1 MDMKEQ
7 LRACILKGIEGCF
20 ADGTLTSGV
29 VPAINIEKPAHQ
41 EHGDFASNVAMQ
53 MAKAERKAPRAIA
66 EIIVN
71 KLAGSS
77 DLIKSLEV
85 AGPGFINFFVKD
97 DAWRMILQ
105 DIDQAGEQYGKS
117 KVGAGRKVQ
126 VEFVSANPT
135 GPLHIGHG
143 RGAATGDAV
152 ASLLLAAGFDVQ
164 KEYYINDAG
173 NQMNT
178 LGLSGLLRYKE
189 LLGEKIEFPENC
201 YQGGYMKDIAREVIT
216 KHGDRFLN
224 VSQEEGVA
232 FFAKFGGDVIL
243 KGIDEDLQDFGVR
256 FDNWFSEQSLFDQGK
271 VDSAVKEMQE
281 KGLIYEQDGALWFK
295 TTDYGDDKDRVVV
308 RSNGVTTYFASDIAY
323 HRDKFARG
331 FDWVIDVWGAD
342 HHGYVP
348 RLKGVVQGL
357 GRKADDLGIIL
368 VQLVALLRD
377 GVPVAMST
385 RSGEFVTLKEVVD
398 EVGRDAARFFFL
410 MRRSD
415 SQLDFDLE
423 LAKRQ
428 SADNPVYYVQY
439 AHARIKSI
447 FETARE
453 RGVAPDFSGGVNL
466 QLLES
471 ADDLAL
477 VKKLSL
483 FPETLESAA
492 VNFEPHRITYFLQDL
507 AGEFHS
513 FYNKSR
519 VIIPEEPELT
529 RARLFLLHCAAITL
543 KNALTVLGIS
553 APERM

>member
-1 MDMKEQ
+1 MKEQ

-20 ADGTLTSGV
+20 ADGTLTSGA
-29 VPAINIEKPAHQ
+29 VPAINVEKPAHA
-41 EHGDFASNVAMQ
+41 EHGDFATNVAMQ
-53 MAKAERKAPRAIA
+53 MAKAERKSPKAIA
-66 EIIVN
+66 DIIVN

-77 DLIKSLEV
+77 DLIESLEI

-97 DAWRMILQ
+97 SAWRSVLTT
-105 DIDQAGEQYGKS
+105 IDTAGDEYGKRT
-117 KVGAGRKVQ
+117 VGAGKKVQ

-152 ASLLLAAGFDVQ
+152 ASLLTAAGFQVQ
-164 KEYYINDAG
+164 REYYINDAG

-189 LLGEKIEFPENC
+189 LLGEKVDFPENC
-201 YQGGYMKDIAREVIT
+201 YQGDYIKDIARDAIA
-216 KHGDRFLN
+216 KHGDRFLHAP
-224 VSQEEGVA
+224 QEEGVA
-232 FFAKFGGDVIL
+232 FFAKMGGDLIL
-243 KGIDEDLQDFGVR
+243 KGIDDDLKDFGIR
-256 FDNWFSEQSLFDQGK
+256 FDNWFSEQSLFDDGK
-271 VDSAVKEMQE
+271 VPSAIKEMQE
-281 KGLIYEQDGALWFK
+281 KGHIYEEEGALWFR
-295 TTDYGDDKDRVVV
+295 TTAFGDDKDRVVV

-323 HRDKFARG
+323 HRDKYARG

-348 RLKGVVQGL
+348 RLKSVVQGL

-377 GVPVAMST
+377 GAPVAMST

-428 SADNPVYYVQY
+428 STDNPVYYVQY
-439 AHARIKSI
+439 AHARIRSI
-447 FETARE
+447 FDTARE
-453 RGVAPDFSGGVNL
+453 RGVQPDFEKVNL
-466 QLLES
+466 ELLES

-477 VKKLSL
+477 IKKLSL
-483 FPETLESAA
+483 YPETLEGAA
-492 VNFEPHRITYFLQDL
+492 LNFEPHRITYFLQDL

-519 VIIPEEPELT
+519 VITEEPALT
-529 RARLFLLHCAAITL
+529 NARLFLLHCTAVVL

>member
-1 MDMKEQ
+1 MKEQ

-20 ADGTLTSGV
+20 ADGTLTSGE
-29 VPAINIEKPAHQ
+29 VPAINVEKPAHA
-41 EHGDFASNVAMQ
+41 EHGDFATNVAMQ
-53 MAKAERKAPRAIA
+53 MAKQQKKAPRAVA
-66 EIIVN
+66 EILVA
-71 KLAGSS
+71 KLAGAS
-77 DLIKSLEV
+77 DLIESLEI
-85 AGPGFINFFVKD
+85 AGPGFINFFIKESAWRRTLTEID
-97 DAWRMILQ
+97 RAGDAW
-105 DIDQAGEQYGKS
+105 GKS
-117 KVGAGRKVQ
+117 GIGRGKKVQ

-152 ASLLLAAGFDVQ
+152 ASLLSAAGFDVQ
-164 KEYYINDAG
+164 REYYINDAG

-189 LLGEKIEFPENC
+189 LLGEKVDFPETC
-201 YQGGYMKDIAREVIT
+201 YQGDYMKDIARDAVT
-216 KHGDRFLN
+216 KYGDRFLK
-224 VSQEEGVA
+224 VPQEEGVA
-232 FFAKFGGDVIL
+232 FFSKMGGDLIL
-243 KGIDEDLQDFGVR
+243 AGIDQDLQDFGIR
-256 FDNWFSEQSLFDQGK
+256 FDNWFSEQSLFDEGK
-271 VDSAVKEMQE
+271 VKSAIEEMQT
-281 KGLIYEQDGALWFK
+281 KGHIYEQDGALWFN
-295 TTDYGDDKDRVVV
+295 TTAFGDDKDRVVV

-348 RLKGVVQGL
+348 RLKSVVQGL
-357 GRKADDLGIIL
+357 GRDAADLGIIL
-368 VQLVALLRD
+368 VQLVSLLRD

-428 SADNPVYYVQY
+428 SNDNPVYYVQY

-447 FETARE
+447 FDTARE
-453 RGVAPDFSGGVNL
+453 RGVAPKFDGVKLELL
-466 QLLES
+466 QTSE
-471 ADDLAL
+471 DLSL
-477 VKKLSL
+477 IKKLSVY
-483 FPETLESAA
+483 PEILEGAA
-492 VNFEPHRITYFLQDL
+492 VNFEPHRITYYLQEL

-519 VIIPEEPELT
+519 VITPEEPELT
-529 RARLFLLHCAAITL
+529 QARLFLLHCVAITL

>member
-1 MDMKEQ
+1 MKEQ

-20 ADGTLTSGV
+20 ADGTLTSGA
-29 VPAINIEKPAHQ
+29 VPAINVEKPAHA
-41 EHGDFASNVAMQ
+41 EHGDFATNVAMQ
-53 MAKAERKAPRAIA
+53 MAKAERKAPKAIA

-77 DLIKSLEV
+77 DLIESLEI

-97 DAWRMILQ
+97 SAWRKVLTS
-105 DIDQAGEQYGKS
+105 IDTAGDEFGKS
-117 KVGAGRKVQ
+117 TVGAGKKVQ

-152 ASLLLAAGFDVQ
+152 ASLLTAAGFQVQ
-164 KEYYINDAG
+164 REYYINDAG

-189 LLGEKIEFPENC
+189 LLGEKVDFPENC
-201 YQGGYMKDIAREVIT
+201 YQGDYIKDIARDAIA
-216 KHGDRFLN
+216 KHGDRFLHAP
-224 VSQEEGVA
+224 QEEGVA
-232 FFAKFGGDVIL
+232 FFAKMGGDLIL
-243 KGIDEDLQDFGVR
+243 KGIDDDLKDFGIR
-256 FDNWFSEQSLFDQGK
+256 FDNWFSEQSLFDDGK
-271 VDSAVKEMQE
+271 VPSAIKEMQE
-281 KGLIYEQDGALWFK
+281 KGHIYEEEGALWFR
-295 TTDYGDDKDRVVV
+295 TTAFGDDKDRVVV

-348 RLKGVVQGL
+348 RLKSVVQGL
-357 GRKADDLGIIL
+357 GRKAEDLGIIL

-377 GVPVAMST
+377 GAPVAMST

-447 FETARE
+447 FDTARE
-453 RGVAPDFSGGVNL
+453 RGVQPDFEKVNL
-466 QLLES
+466 DLLES

-477 VKKLSL
+477 IKKLSL
-483 FPETLESAA
+483 YPETLESAA
-492 VNFEPHRITYFLQDL
+492 LNFEPHRITYFLQDL

-519 VIIPEEPELT
+519 VITEEPALT
-529 RARLFLLHCAAITL
+529 NARLFLLHCTAVVL

>member
-20 ADGTLTSGV
+20 ADGTLSSGV
-29 VPAINIEKPAHQ
+29 APAINVEKPAHP
-41 EHGDFASNVAMQ
+41 EHGDFATNVAMQ
-53 MAKAERKAPRAIA
+53 MAKQERKSPRAVA

-77 DLIKSLEV
+77 ELIESLEI
-85 AGPGFINFFVKD
+85 AGPGFINFFIKD
-97 DAWRMILQ
+97 SAWRNVLQ
-105 DIDQAGEQYGKS
+105 EIERSGAEYGKS
-117 KVGAGRKVQ
+117 TIGAGKKVQ

-152 ASLLLAAGFDVQ
+152 ASLLKAAGFDVQ

-178 LGLSGLLRYKE
+178 LGLSGLLRYRE

-201 YQGGYMKDIAREVIT
+201 YQGDYVRDIARDAIA
-216 KHGDRFLN
+216 KHGDRFLKAP
-224 VSQEEGVA
+224 QEEGVA
-232 FFAKFGGDVIL
+232 FFAKLGGDQIL
-243 KGIDEDLQDFGVR
+243 KGIDQDLQDFGVR
-256 FDNWFSEQSLFDQGK
+256 LDNWFSEQTLFDDGK
-271 VDSAVKEMQE
+271 VASAIEEMKE
-281 KGLIYEQDGALWFK
+281 KGHIYEQDGALWFR
-295 TTDYGDDKDRVVV
+295 TTDFGDDKDRVVM
-308 RSNGVTTYFASDIAY
+308 RSNGITTYFASDIAY
-323 HRDKFARG
+323 HRDKFSRG

-348 RLKGVVQGL
+348 RLKAIVQGL

-368 VQLVALLRD
+368 VQLVSLLRD
-377 GVPVAMST
+377 GVPVSMST

-428 SADNPVYYVQY
+428 STDNPVYYVQY
-439 AHARIKSI
+439 AHARIRSI

-453 RGVAPDFSGGVNL
+453 RGVPPDFKEL
-466 QLLES
+466 QLDLLES
-471 ADDLAL
+471 ADDMAL
-477 VKKLSL
+477 VKKLAVY
-483 FPETLESAA
+483 PEILEGAA
-492 VNFEPHRITYFLQDL
+492 LNFEPHRITYYLQEL
-507 AGEFHS
+507 AAEFHS

-519 VIIPEEPELT
+519 VIIPEEPALT
-529 RARLFLLHCAAITL
+529 QARLFLLDCVAVTL

>member
-1 MDMKEQ
+1 MKEQ

-29 VPAINIEKPAHQ
+29 VPAISVEKPAHA
-41 EHGDFASNVAMQ
+41 EHGDFATNVAMQ
-53 MAKAERKAPRAIA
+53 MAKQERKAPRAVA
-66 EIIVN
+66 DVLVK
-71 KLAGSS
+71 KLAEAS
-77 DLIKSLEV
+77 DLIESVEI
-85 AGPGFINFFVKD
+85 AGPGFINFFIKD
-97 DAWRMILQ
+97 SAWRKVLS
-105 DIDQAGEQYGKS
+105 DIDRAGDQYGKS
-117 KVGAGRKVQ
+117 LVGAGKKVQ

-152 ASLLLAAGFDVQ
+152 ASLLCAAGFNVQ
-164 KEYYINDAG
+164 REYYINDAG

-189 LLGEKIEFPENC
+189 LLGEKIDFPENC
-201 YQGGYMKDIAREVIT
+201 YQGDYIKDIARDAIA

-224 VSQEEGVA
+224 APQEEGVA
-232 FFAKFGGDVIL
+232 FFAKMGGDLIL
-243 KGIDEDLQDFGVR
+243 KGIDQDLQDFGIR
-256 FDNWFSEQSLFDQGK
+256 FDNWFSEQSLFDEGK
-271 VDSAVKEMQE
+271 VPTAIAEMQE
-281 KGLIYEQDGALWFK
+281 KGHIYEQDGALWFK
-295 TTDYGDDKDRVVV
+295 TTEFGDDKDRVVV

-348 RLKGVVQGL
+348 RLKSVVQGL
-357 GRKADDLGIIL
+357 GRKAEDLGIIL
-368 VQLVALLRD
+368 VQLVSLLRD
-377 GVPVAMST
+377 GQPVAMST

-398 EVGRDAARFFFL
+398 EVGCDAARFFFL

-428 SADNPVYYVQY
+428 SNDNPVYYVQY
-439 AHARIKSI
+439 AHARIRSI
-447 FETARE
+447 FETAKE
-453 RGVAPDFSGGVNL
+453 RGVVPCFDNVRLELL
-466 QLLES
+466 QT
-471 ADDLAL
+471 ADDMSLI
-477 VKKLSL
+477 KKLSL
-483 FPETLESAA
+483 YPEILEGAA
-492 VNFEPHRITYFLQDL
+492 VNFEPHRITYYLQDL

-519 VIIPEEPELT
+519 VITPEEPELT
-529 RARLFLLHCAAITL
+529 QARLFLLHCVAITL

>member
-1 MDMKEQ
+1 MKEQ

-29 VPAINIEKPAHQ
+29 VPAIGVEKPAHP

-53 MAKAERKAPRAIA
+53 MAKPERKSPRAIA

-77 DLIKSLEV
+77 DLIESLEI
-85 AGPGFINFFVKD
+85 AGPGFINFFIKD
-97 DAWRMILQ
+97 AAWRKTLVE
-105 DIDQAGEQYGKS
+105 IDAKGSTFGRS
-117 KVGAGRKVQ
+117 TVGAGKKVQ

-152 ASLLLAAGFDVQ
+152 ASLLCAAGFDVQ
-164 KEYYINDAG
+164 REYYINDAG

-178 LGLSGLLRYKE
+178 LGLSGLLRYRE
-189 LLGEKIEFPENC
+189 LLGEKAEFPENC
-201 YQGGYMKDIAREVIT
+201 YQGAYIKDIARDAVA
-216 KHGDRFLN
+216 KVGDRYLKAP
-224 VSQEEGVA
+224 QEEGVA
-232 FFAKFGGDVIL
+232 YFAKMGGDLIL
-243 KGIDEDLQDFGVR
+243 KGIDEDLKSFGVHL
-256 FDNWFSEQSLFDQGK
+256 DHWFSEQSLFDEGK
-271 VDSAVKEMQE
+271 VASAIAEMQE
-281 KGLIYEQDGALWFK
+281 KGLIYEQEGALWFR
-295 TTDYGDDKDRVVV
+295 TTDFGDDKDRVVV
-308 RSNGVTTYFASDIAY
+308 RSNGITTYFASDIAY

-348 RLKGVVQGL
+348 RLKGIVQGL
-357 GRKADDLGIIL
+357 GRNPDDLGIIL
-368 VQLVALLRD
+368 VQLVSLLRD

-398 EVGRDAARFFFL
+398 EVGPDAARFFFL

-428 SADNPVYYVQY
+428 NTDNPVYYVQY
-439 AHARIKSI
+439 AHARIKRI
-447 FETARE
+447 FETVRE
-453 RGVAPDFSGGVNL
+453 RGFEPQFENVQL
-466 QLLES
+466 ELLES
-471 ADDLAL
+471 ADDMAL
-477 VKKLSL
+477 IKKLSVY
-483 FPETLESAA
+483 PEILEAA
-492 VNFEPHRITYFLQDL
+492 ALNFEPHRITYYLQEL
-507 AGEFHS
+507 AGDFHS

-519 VIIPEEPELT
+519 VITEEPALT
-529 RARLFLLHCAAITL
+529 QARLFLLHCVAITI

>member
-1 MDMKEQ
+1 MKEQ

-29 VPAINIEKPAHQ
+29 VPAINVEKPAHS
-41 EHGDFASNVAMQ
+41 EHGDFATNVAMQ
-53 MAKAERKAPRAIA
+53 MAKPERKSPRAIA
-66 EIIVN
+66 DILVQ
-71 KLAGSS
+71 KLAGCS
-77 DLIKSLEV
+77 DLIESLEV
-85 AGPGFINFFVKD
+85 AGPGFINFFIKD
-97 DAWRMILQ
+97 SAWRKTLTE
-105 DIDQAGEQYGKS
+105 IDRAGSEYGRS
-117 KVGAGRKVQ
+117 QVGAGKKVQ

-152 ASLLLAAGFDVQ
+152 ASLLKAAGFDVQ
-164 KEYYINDAG
+164 REYYINDAG

-178 LGLSGLLRYKE
+178 LGLSGLLRYRQ
-189 LLGEKIEFPENC
+189 LLGEAVDFPDNC
-201 YQGGYMKDIAREVIT
+201 YQGDYIKDIARDAIT
-216 KHGDRFLN
+216 KHADRFTK
-224 VSQEEGVA
+224 VPQEEGVA
-232 FFAKFGGDVIL
+232 FFAKMGGDLIL
-243 KGIDEDLQDFGVR
+243 KGIDEDLQSFGVHL
-256 FDNWFSEQSLFDQGK
+256 DHWFSEQSLFDDGK
-271 VDSAVKEMQE
+271 VESAIKEMQE
-281 KGLIYEQDGALWFK
+281 KGLIYEQEGALWFR
-295 TTDYGDDKDRVVV
+295 TTDFGDDKDRVVV
-308 RSNGVTTYFASDIAY
+308 RSNGITTYFASDIAY
-323 HRDKFARG
+323 HRDKFSRG

-348 RLKGVVQGL
+348 RLKGIVQGL
-357 GRKADDLGIIL
+357 GRDPEDLGIIL
-368 VQLVALLRD
+368 VQLVSLLRD

-428 SADNPVYYVQY
+428 STDNPVYYVQY

-453 RGVAPDFSGGVNL
+453 RGFEPDFSDIRL
-466 QLLES
+466 ELLES
-471 ADDLAL
+471 ADDMSLI
-477 VKKLSL
+477 KKLSAY
-483 FPETLESAA
+483 PEILEAA
-492 VNFEPHRITYFLQDL
+492 ALNFEPHRITYYLQEL

-519 VIIPEEPELT
+519 VITEEPQLT
-529 RARLFLLHCAAITL
+529 QARLFLLHCVAITL
-543 KNALTVLGIS
+543 KNALTLLGIS

>member
-1 MDMKEQ
+1 MKEQ
-7 LRACILKGIEGCF
+7 LRACIQKGIEGCF
-20 ADGTLTSGV
+20 ADGTLTSGTL
-29 VPAINIEKPAHQ
+29 PAINVEKPAHP
-41 EHGDFASNVAMQ
+41 EHGDFATNVAMQ
-53 MAKAERKAPRAIA
+53 MAKQERKAPRAVA

-77 DLIKSLEV
+77 ELIESLEI
-85 AGPGFINFFVKD
+85 AGPGFINFRIKD
-97 DAWRMILQ
+97 SAWRNLLTE
-105 DIDQAGEQYGKS
+105 IDKAGAEFGKS
-117 KVGAGRKVQ
+117 RVGAGKKVQ

-164 KEYYINDAG
+164 REYYINDAG

-178 LGLSGLLRYKE
+178 LGLSTLLRYKE
-189 LLGEKIEFPENC
+189 LLGQKIEFPENC
-201 YQGGYMKDIAREVIT
+201 YQGDYIKDIARDAIA

-224 VSQEEGVA
+224 APEGEGMA
-232 FFAKFGGDVIL
+232 FFSKMAGDLIL
-243 KGIDEDLQDFGVR
+243 KGIDDDLKDFGVR
-256 FDNWFSEQSLFDQGK
+256 FDNWFSEQSLFDAGK
-271 VDSAVKEMQE
+271 VESAIKEMQE
-281 KGLIYEQDGALWFK
+281 KGHVYEQEGALWFR
-295 TTDYGDDKDRVVV
+295 TTEFGDDKDRVVV

-323 HRDKFARG
+323 HRDKYARG

-348 RLKGVVQGL
+348 RLKAVVQGL
-357 GRKADDLGIIL
+357 GRQADDLGIIL

-428 SADNPVYYVQY
+428 STDNPVYYVQY

-447 FETARE
+447 FETAKE
-453 RGVAPDFSGGVNL
+453 RGVEPCFDNLRLDLLTTPD
-466 QLLES
+466 EM
-471 ADDLAL
+471 AMI
-477 VKKLSL
+477 KKLSVY
-483 FPETLESAA
+483 PETLEGAA
-492 VNFEPHRITYFLQDL
+492 VNFEPHRITYFLQDV

-513 FYNKSR
+513 FYNKTR
-519 VIIPEEPELT
+519 VITPEEPELT
-529 RARLFLLHCAAITL
+529 QARLFLLHCVATTIR
-543 KNALTVLGIS
+543 NALTVLGIS

>member
-1 MDMKEQ
+1 MKEQ

-29 VPAINIEKPAHQ
+29 VPAINVEKPAHA
-41 EHGDFASNVAMQ
+41 EHGDFATNVAMQ
-53 MAKAERKAPRAIA
+53 MAKTERKAPRAVA

-77 DLIKSLEV
+77 ELIGSLEI
-85 AGPGFINFFVKD
+85 AGPGFINFFIKD
-97 DAWRMILQ
+97 DAWRKTLVV
-105 DIDQAGEQYGKS
+105 IDTAGADYGRS
-117 KVGAGRKVQ
+117 SVGAGKKVQ

-152 ASLLLAAGFDVQ
+152 ASLLSAAGFDVQ
-164 KEYYINDAG
+164 REYYINDAG

-178 LGLSGLLRYKE
+178 LGLSGLLRYRQ
-189 LLGEKIEFPENC
+189 LLGEQVDFPENC
-201 YQGGYMKDIAREVIT
+201 YQGDYIKEIARDAII
-216 KHGDRFLN
+216 KHGEHYLKAP
-224 VSQEEGVA
+224 QEEGVA
-232 FFAKFGGDVIL
+232 FFAKMGGDLIL
-243 KGIDEDLQDFGVR
+243 KGIDQDLQDFGVR
-256 FDNWFSEQSLFDQGK
+256 LDNWFSEQSLFDDGK
-271 VDSAVKEMQE
+271 VAEAIAEMQE
-281 KGLIYEQDGALWFK
+281 KGLIYEQEGALWFR

-308 RSNGVTTYFASDIAY
+308 RSNGITTYFASDIAY
-323 HRDKFARG
+323 HREKFSRG

-342 HHGYVP
+342 HHGYIP
-348 RLKGVVQGL
+348 RLKGIVQGL
-357 GRKADDLGIIL
+357 GRSADDLGIIL
-368 VQLVALLRD
+368 VQLVSLLRD

-428 SADNPVYYVQY
+428 STDNPVYYVQY

-447 FETARE
+447 FDTARE
-453 RGVAPDFSGGVNL
+453 RGFAPDFTDL
-466 QLLES
+466 RLELLDS
-471 ADDLAL
+471 ADDMSL
-477 VKKLSL
+477 VKKLSVY
-483 FPETLESAA
+483 PEILEGAA
-492 VNFEPHRITYFLQDL
+492 LNFEPHRITYYLQEL

-519 VIIPEEPELT
+519 VITEEPALT
-529 RARLFLLHCAAITL
+529 RARLFLLHCVAITL

>member
-1 MDMKEQ
+1 MKEQ
-7 LRACILKGIEGCF
+7 LRACILQGIEGCF

-29 VPAINIEKPAHQ
+29 VPAVAVEKPAHP
-41 EHGDFASNVAMQ
+41 EHGDFATNVAMQ

-66 EIIVN
+66 EILVH

-77 DLIKSLEV
+77 ELIGQLEI
-85 AGPGFINFFVKD
+85 AGPGFINFFIKD
-97 DAWRMILQ
+97 SAWRSTLSV
-105 DIDQAGEQYGKS
+105 IDRAGEEYGKS
-117 KVGAGRKVQ
+117 TVGAGKKVM

-152 ASLLLAAGFDVQ
+152 ASLLGAAGFEVTR
-164 KEYYINDAG
+164 EYYINDAG

-178 LGLSGLLRYKE
+178 LGLSGLLRYRE
-189 LLGEKIEFPENC
+189 LLGETIDFPATC
-201 YQGGYMKDIAREVIT
+201 YQGDYMKDIARDAIA
-216 KHGDRFLN
+216 KHGDHFLK
-224 VSQEEGVA
+224 VPEEEGVA
-232 FFAKFGGDVIL
+232 FFSKFGGDEIL
-243 KGIDEDLQDFGVR
+243 SGIDQDLKDFGIR
-256 FDNWFSEQSLFDQGK
+256 FDNWFSEQSLFDDGK
-271 VDSAVKEMQE
+271 VVTAIDEMKT
-281 KGLIYEQDGALWFK
+281 KGLVYEKDGALWFR

-308 RSNGVTTYFASDIAY
+308 RGNGVTTYFASDIAY

-348 RLKGVVQGL
+348 RLKAIVQGL
-357 GRKADDLGIIL
+357 GRPADDLGIIL

-428 SADNPVYYVQY
+428 STDNPVYYVQY
-439 AHARIKSI
+439 AHARVRSI

-453 RGVAPDFSGGVNL
+453 RGVEPCFDDL
-466 QLLES
+466 KLELLDS

-483 FPETLESAA
+483 YPETLESAA
-492 VNFEPHRITYFLQDL
+492 LNFEPHRITYYLQDL
-507 AGEFHS
+507 AGQFHS

-519 VIIPEEPELT
+519 VITEVPELT
-529 RARLFLLHCAAITL
+529 RARLFLLHCVAIVL
-543 KNALTVLGIS
+543 KNGLHLLEIS

>member
-1 MDMKEQ
+1 MKEQ

-29 VPAINIEKPAHQ
+29 VPAINVEKPAHA
-41 EHGDFASNVAMQ
+41 EHGDFATNVAMQ

-66 EIIVN
+66 EILVQ
-71 KLAGSS
+71 KLSGASE
-77 DLIKSLEV
+77 LIESLEI
-85 AGPGFINFFVKD
+85 AGPGFVNFFIKD
-97 DAWRMILQ
+97 SAWRQVLSV
-105 DIDQAGEQYGKS
+105 IDQAGHEYGKS
-117 KVGAGRKVQ
+117 QVGAGKKVQ

-152 ASLLLAAGFDVQ
+152 ASLLREAGFDVQ
-164 KEYYINDAG
+164 REYYINDAG

-178 LGLSGLLRYKE
+178 LGLSGLLRYRE
-189 LLGEKIEFPENC
+189 LLGESVDFPENC
-201 YQGGYMKDIAREVIT
+201 YQGDYIKDIARDAIT
-216 KHGDRFLN
+216 KHGDRFLK
-224 VSQEEGVA
+224 VPQEEGVA
-232 FFAKFGGDVIL
+232 FFAKMGGDLIL
-243 KGIDEDLQDFGVR
+243 KGIDDDLQDFGVR

-271 VDSAVKEMQE
+271 VESAVKEMQE
-281 KGLIYEQDGALWFK
+281 KGHIYEQEGALWFR
-295 TTDYGDDKDRVVV
+295 TTEFGDDKDRVVV

-323 HRDKFARG
+323 HRDKYNRG
-331 FDWVIDVWGAD
+331 FEWVIDVWGAD

-348 RLKGVVQGL
+348 RLKSVVQGL

-368 VQLVALLRD
+368 VQLVSLLRD
-377 GVPVAMST
+377 GVPVAMSN

-428 SADNPVYYVQY
+428 SNDNPVYYVQY
-439 AHARIKSI
+439 AHARIRSI
-447 FETARE
+447 FDTARE
-453 RGVAPDFSGGVNL
+453 RGVEPDFSGVKLELL
-466 QLLES
+466 QS
-471 ADDLAL
+471 ADDMAL
-477 VKKLSL
+477 IKKLSL
-483 FPETLESAA
+483 YPEALEAA
-492 VNFEPHRITYFLQDL
+492 ALNFEPHRITYFLQDL

-519 VIIPEEPELT
+519 VITPEEPELT
-529 RARLFLLHCAAITL
+529 QARLFLLHCVAITL

>member
-1 MDMKEQ
+1 MKEQ

-20 ADGTLTSGV
+20 ADGTLASGT
-29 VPAINIEKPAHQ
+29 VPAIGVEKPAHP
-41 EHGDFASNVAMQ
+41 EHGDFSTNVAMQ
-53 MAKAERKAPRAIA
+53 MAKAERKAPRAVA

-77 DLIKSLEV
+77 DLIGSLEI
-85 AGPGFINFFVKD
+85 AGPGFINFFIKD
-97 DAWRMILQ
+97 DAWRKTLAA
-105 DIDQAGEQYGKS
+105 IDQAGDAWGKS
-117 KVGAGRKVQ
+117 SIGAGKKVQ

-152 ASLLLAAGFDVQ
+152 ASLLFAAGFDVQ
-164 KEYYINDAG
+164 REYYINDAG

-178 LGLSGLLRYKE
+178 LGLSGLLRYRQ
-189 LLGEKIEFPENC
+189 LLGEQIEFPENC
-201 YQGGYMKDIAREVIT
+201 YQGDYMKDIARDAVT
-216 KHGDRFLN
+216 KYGDRFMK
-224 VSQEEGVA
+224 VPQEEGVA
-232 FFAKFGGDVIL
+232 FFAKMGGDLIL
-243 KGIDEDLQDFGVR
+243 RGIDEDLQDFGVR
-256 FDNWFSEQSLFDQGK
+256 FDNWFSEQSLFDDGK
-271 VDSAVKEMQE
+271 VKSAIEEMQG
-281 KGLIYEQDGALWFK
+281 KGLIYEQEGALWFR

-323 HRDKFARG
+323 HRDKFLRG

-348 RLKGVVQGL
+348 RLKGIVQGL
-357 GRKADDLGIIL
+357 GHDADDLGIIL
-368 VQLVALLRD
+368 VQLVSLLRD

-428 SADNPVYYVQY
+428 SNDNPVYYVQY
-439 AHARIKSI
+439 AHARIRSI
-447 FETARE
+447 FDTARE
-453 RGVAPDFSGGVNL
+453 RGVVPCFDDVRLELL
-466 QLLES
+466 QS
-471 ADDLAL
+471 ADDMSLI
-477 VKKLSL
+477 KKLSVY
-483 FPETLESAA
+483 PEILEGAA
-492 VNFEPHRITYFLQDL
+492 VNFEPHRITYYLQEL

-519 VIIPEEPELT
+519 VITEEPALT
-529 RARLFLLHCAAITL
+529 QARLFLLHCVAVTL

>member
-1 MDMKEQ
+1 MKEQ

-20 ADGTLTSGV
+20 ADGTLTSGAL
-29 VPAINIEKPAHQ
+29 PAINVEKPAHS
-41 EHGDFASNVAMQ
+41 EHGDFATNVAMQ
-53 MAKAERKAPRAIA
+53 MAKPERKSPRAIA
-66 EIIVN
+66 EIIVA

-77 DLIKSLEV
+77 ELIESLEI
-85 AGPGFINFFVKD
+85 AGPGFINFFIKE
-97 DAWRMILQ
+97 DAWRKTLLE
-105 DIDQAGEQYGKS
+105 IDQAGAEYGRS
-117 KVGAGRKVQ
+117 TVGAGKKVQ

-152 ASLLLAAGFDVQ
+152 ASLLSAAGFDVQ
-164 KEYYINDAG
+164 REYYINDAG

-178 LGLSGLLRYKE
+178 LGLSGLLRYRQ
-189 LLGEKIEFPENC
+189 LLGEQVDFPDNC
-201 YQGGYMKDIAREVIT
+201 YQGDYIKDIARDAIA
-216 KHGDRFLN
+216 KHGDRFLK
-224 VSQEEGVA
+224 VPQEEGVA
-232 FFAKFGGDVIL
+232 FFAKMGGDQIL
-243 KGIDEDLQDFGVR
+243 KGIDEDLQSFGVR
-256 FDNWFSEQSLFDQGK
+256 LDNWFSEQSLFDDGK
-271 VDSAVKEMQE
+271 VASAIAEMQE
-281 KGLIYEQDGALWFK
+281 KGLIYEQEGALWFR

-308 RSNGVTTYFASDIAY
+308 RSNGITTYFASDIAY
-323 HRDKFARG
+323 HREKFSRG

-342 HHGYVP
+342 HHGYIP
-348 RLKGVVQGL
+348 RLKGIVQGL
-357 GRKADDLGIIL
+357 GRDPEDLGIIL
-368 VQLVALLRD
+368 VQLVSLLRD

-428 SADNPVYYVQY
+428 STDNPVYYVQY

-453 RGVAPDFSGGVNL
+453 RGFAPDFANVQL
-466 QLLES
+466 QLLDS
-471 ADDLAL
+471 ADDMSL
-477 VKKLSL
+477 VKKLCVY
-483 FPETLESAA
+483 PEILEGAA
-492 VNFEPHRITYFLQDL
+492 LNFEPHRITYYLQEL

-519 VIIPEEPELT
+519 VITEEPALT
-529 RARLFLLHCAAITL
+529 QARLFLLHCVAVTL

>member
-1 MDMKEQ
+1 MKEQ

-20 ADGTLTSGV
+20 ADGTLASGT
-29 VPAINIEKPAHQ
+29 VPAIGVEKPAHP
-41 EHGDFASNVAMQ
+41 EHGDFSTNVAMQ
-53 MAKAERKAPRAIA
+53 MAKAERKAPRAVA

-77 DLIKSLEV
+77 DLIGSLEI
-85 AGPGFINFFVKD
+85 AGPGFINFFIKD
-97 DAWRMILQ
+97 DAWRKTLAA
-105 DIDQAGEQYGKS
+105 IDQAGDAWGKS
-117 KVGAGRKVQ
+117 SIGAGKKVQ

-152 ASLLLAAGFDVQ
+152 ASLLFAAGFDVQ
-164 KEYYINDAG
+164 REYYINDAG

-178 LGLSGLLRYKE
+178 LGLSGLLRYRQ
-189 LLGEKIEFPENC
+189 LLGEQIEFPENC
-201 YQGGYMKDIAREVIT
+201 YQGDYMKDIARDAVT
-216 KHGDRFLN
+216 KYGDRFMK
-224 VSQEEGVA
+224 VPQEEGVA
-232 FFAKFGGDVIL
+232 FFAKMGGDLIL
-243 KGIDEDLQDFGVR
+243 RGIDEDLQDFGVR
-256 FDNWFSEQSLFDQGK
+256 FDNWFSEQSLFDDGK
-271 VDSAVKEMQE
+271 VKSAIEEMQG
-281 KGLIYEQDGALWFK
+281 KGLIYEQEGALWFR

-348 RLKGVVQGL
+348 RLKGIVQGL
-357 GRKADDLGIIL
+357 GHDADDLGIIL
-368 VQLVALLRD
+368 VQLVSLLRD

-428 SADNPVYYVQY
+428 SNDNPVYYVQY
-439 AHARIKSI
+439 AHARIRSI
-447 FETARE
+447 FDTARE
-453 RGVAPDFSGGVNL
+453 RGVVPCFDDVRLELL
-466 QLLES
+466 QS
-471 ADDLAL
+471 ADDMSLI
-477 VKKLSL
+477 KKLSVY
-483 FPETLESAA
+483 PEILEGAA
-492 VNFEPHRITYFLQDL
+492 VNFEPHRITYYLQEL

-519 VIIPEEPELT
+519 VITEEPALT
-529 RARLFLLHCAAITL
+529 QARLFLLHCVAVTL

>member
-1 MDMKEQ
+1 MKEQ

-20 ADGTLTSGV
+20 ADGTLTSGAL
-29 VPAINIEKPAHQ
+29 PAVSVEKPAHP
-41 EHGDFASNVAMQ
+41 EHGDFATNVAMQ
-53 MAKAERKAPRAIA
+53 MAKPERKSPRAIA
-66 EIIVN
+66 EILVA

-77 DLIKSLEV
+77 ELIRSLEI
-85 AGPGFINFFVKD
+85 AGPGFINFFIKD
-97 DAWRMILQ
+97 DAWRKTLVA
-105 DIDQAGEQYGKS
+105 IDAQGSDYGRS
-117 KVGAGRKVQ
+117 SVGAGKKVQ

-152 ASLLLAAGFDVQ
+152 ASLLAAAGFEVQ
-164 KEYYINDAG
+164 REYYINDAG

-178 LGLSGLLRYKE
+178 LGLSGLLRYRE
-189 LLGEKIEFPENC
+189 ILGEEVAFPENC
-201 YQGGYMKDIAREVIT
+201 YQGDYIKEIARDAVT
-216 KHGDRFLN
+216 KYGDRFLKAP
-224 VSQEEGVA
+224 QEEGVA
-232 FFAKFGGDVIL
+232 FFAKMGGDLIL
-243 KGIDEDLQDFGVR
+243 KGIDEDLQSFGVR
-256 FDNWFSEQSLFDQGK
+256 LDNWFSEQSLFDDGK
-271 VDSAVKEMQE
+271 VASAIDEMKA

-323 HRDKFARG
+323 HREKFSRG

-348 RLKGVVQGL
+348 RLKGIVQGL
-357 GRKADDLGIIL
+357 GRDPEDLGIIL
-368 VQLVALLRD
+368 VQLVSLLRD

-428 SADNPVYYVQY
+428 STDNPVYYVQY

-453 RGVAPDFSGGVNL
+453 RGFEPAFENV
-466 QLLES
+466 QIELLSS
-471 ADDLAL
+471 ADDLSL
-477 VKKLSL
+477 VKKLSVY
-483 FPETLESAA
+483 PEILEAA
-492 VNFEPHRITYFLQDL
+492 ALNFEPHRITYYLQEL

-519 VIIPEEPELT
+519 VITEEPALT
-529 RARLFLLHCAAITL
+529 QARLFLLHCAAITL

>member
-1 MDMKEQ
+1 MKEQ

-20 ADGTLTSGV
+20 ADGTLASGQI
-29 VPAINIEKPAHQ
+29 PALTVEKPAHP
-41 EHGDFASNVAMQ
+41 EHGDFATNVAMQ
-53 MAKAERKAPRAIA
+53 MAKPERKSPRAIA

-77 DLIKSLEV
+77 ELIERLEI
-85 AGPGFINFFVKD
+85 AGPGFINFFIKES
-97 DAWRMILQ
+97 AWRSTLSV
-105 DIDQAGEQYGKS
+105 IDREGENYGKS
-117 KVGAGRKVQ
+117 KVGAGKKVQ

-152 ASLLLAAGFDVQ
+152 ASLLLEAGFDVQ
-164 KEYYINDAG
+164 REYYINDAG

-178 LGLSGLLRYKE
+178 LGLSGLLRYRQ
-189 LLGEKIEFPENC
+189 LLGEEVDFPENC
-201 YQGGYMKDIAREVIT
+201 YQGDYIKDIARDAIT
-216 KHGDRFLN
+216 KHGERFLK
-224 VSQEEGVA
+224 VPQEEGVA
-232 FFAKFGGDVIL
+232 FFAKMGGDLIL
-243 KGIDEDLQDFGVR
+243 KGIDDDLQDFGVR
-256 FDNWFSEQSLFDQGK
+256 FDNWFSEQSLFDDGK
-271 VDSAVKEMQE
+271 VTSAIAEMQE
-281 KGLIYEQDGALWFK
+281 KGLIYEQEGALWFR

-348 RLKGVVQGL
+348 RLKGIVQGL
-357 GRKADDLGIIL
+357 GRPADDLGIIL
-368 VQLVALLRD
+368 VQLVSLLRD
-377 GVPVAMST
+377 GLPVAMST

-439 AHARIKSI
+439 AHARIRSI
-447 FETARE
+447 FETAKE
-453 RGVAPDFSGGVNL
+453 RGINPDFSTLNL
-466 QLLES
+466 ELLES
-471 ADDLAL
+471 ADDISL
-477 VKKLSL
+477 VKKLAVY
-483 FPETLESAA
+483 PEILETAA
-492 VNFEPHRITYFLQDL
+492 LNFEPHRITYFLQEL

-519 VIIPEEPELT
+519 VIIPEEPALT
-529 RARLFLLHCAAITL
+529 QARLFLLHCTAITI

>member
-1 MDMKEQ
+1 MKEQ

-29 VPAINIEKPAHQ
+29 APAISVEKPAHP
-41 EHGDFASNVAMQ
+41 EHGDFATNVAMQ
-53 MAKAERKAPRAIA
+53 MAKPERKSPRAIA
-66 EIIVN
+66 EILVA

-77 DLIKSLEV
+77 ELIESLEI
-85 AGPGFINFFVKD
+85 AGPGFINFFIKD
-97 DAWRMILQ
+97 AAWRKTLLEIERNGA
-105 DIDQAGEQYGKS
+105 DYGKS
-117 KVGAGRKVQ
+117 KVGAGKKVQ

-152 ASLLLAAGFDVQ
+152 ASLLAAAGFDVQ
-164 KEYYINDAG
+164 REYYINDAG

-178 LGLSGLLRYKE
+178 LGLSGLLRYRQ
-189 LLGEKIEFPENC
+189 LLGEEVEFPANC
-201 YQGGYMKDIAREVIT
+201 YQGDYIKDIARDAIT
-216 KHGDRFLN
+216 KYGDRFLK
-224 VSQEEGVA
+224 VPEQEGVA
-232 FFAKFGGDVIL
+232 FFAKMGGDLIL
-243 KGIDEDLQDFGVR
+243 KGIDEDLQSFGVR
-256 FDNWFSEQSLFDQGK
+256 LDNWFSEQSLFDDGK
-271 VDSAVKEMQE
+271 VDSAIKEMQA
-281 KGLIYEQDGALWFK
+281 KGLIYEQDGALWFR
-295 TTDYGDDKDRVVV
+295 TTDFGDDKDRVVV

-323 HRDKFARG
+323 HREKFARG

-348 RLKGVVQGL
+348 RLKGIVQGL
-357 GRKADDLGIIL
+357 GRNPDDLGIIL
-368 VQLVALLRD
+368 VQLVSLLRD

-428 SADNPVYYVQY
+428 SSDNPVFYVQY

-453 RGVAPDFSGGVNL
+453 RGFAPAFENVRIE
-466 QLLES
+466 LLDS
-471 ADDLAL
+471 ADDLSL
-477 VKKLSL
+477 VKKLSVY
-483 FPETLESAA
+483 PEILEAA
-492 VNFEPHRITYFLQDL
+492 ALNFEPHRITYYLQEL

-519 VIIPEEPELT
+519 VITEEPALT
-529 RARLFLLHCAAITL
+529 QARLFLLHCAAVTI

>member
-1 MDMKEQ
+1 MKEQ

-29 VPAINIEKPAHQ
+29 VPAINVEKPAHA
-41 EHGDFASNVAMQ
+41 EHGDFATNVAMQ
-53 MAKAERKAPRAIA
+53 MAKGERKSPRAIA

-71 KLAGSS
+71 KLSGSS
-77 DLIKSLEV
+77 ELIGSLEI
-85 AGPGFINFFVKD
+85 AGPGFINFFIKD
-97 DAWRMILQ
+97 DAWRSVLTGIVRGG
-105 DIDQAGEQYGKS
+105 DDYGKS
-117 KVGAGRKVQ
+117 TVGAGKKVQ

-152 ASLLLAAGFDVQ
+152 ASILSAAGFNVQ
-164 KEYYINDAG
+164 REYYINDAG

-178 LGLSGLLRYKE
+178 LGLSTLLRYKE
-189 LLGEKIEFPENC
+189 LLGEQIDFPENC
-201 YQGGYMKDIAREVIT
+201 YQGDYIKDIARDAIA
-216 KHGDRFLN
+216 KHGDRFLK

-232 FFAKFGGDVIL
+232 FFSKLAGDLIL
-243 KGIDEDLQDFGVR
+243 KGIDDDLKDFGVR
-256 FDNWFSEQSLFDQGK
+256 FDNWFSEQSLFDEGK
-271 VDSAVKEMQE
+271 VTSAIAEMQE
-281 KGLIYEQDGALWFK
+281 KGHIYEQEGALWFR
-295 TTDYGDDKDRVVV
+295 TTAFGDDKDRVVV

-323 HRDKFARG
+323 HRDKYGRG

-348 RLKGVVQGL
+348 RLKAVVQGL
-357 GRKADDLGIIL
+357 GRNVDDLGIIL
-368 VQLVALLRD
+368 VQLVSLLRD

-428 SADNPVYYVQY
+428 SNDNPVYYVQY
-439 AHARIKSI
+439 AHARIRSI
-447 FETARE
+447 FDTARE
-453 RGVAPDFSGGVNL
+453 RGVAPSLDNVRL
-466 QLLES
+466 ELLES

-477 VKKLSL
+477 IKKLSVY
-483 FPETLESAA
+483 PEVLEAA
-492 VNFEPHRITYFLQDL
+492 ALNFEPHRITYYLQEL

-519 VIIPEEPELT
+519 VITEDQPELT
-529 RARLFLLHCAAITL
+529 QARLFLLHCVAITL

>member
-1 MDMKEQ
+1 MKEQ

-20 ADGTLTSGV
+20 ADGTLTSGELPV
-29 VPAINIEKPAHQ
+29 INVEKPAHP
-41 EHGDFASNVAMQ
+41 EHGDFATNVAMQ
-53 MAKAERKAPRAIA
+53 MAKPERKSPRAIA
-66 EIIVN
+66 EILVN

-77 DLIKSLEV
+77 ELIEKLEI
-85 AGPGFINFFVKD
+85 AGPGFINFFIKD
-97 DAWRMILQ
+97 SAWRKTLVQ
-105 DIDQAGEQYGKS
+105 IDNEGDQYGRS
-117 KVGAGRKVQ
+117 RVGAGKKVQ

-152 ASLLLAAGFDVQ
+152 SSLLEAAGFDVQ
-164 KEYYINDAG
+164 REYYINDAG

-178 LGLSGLLRYKE
+178 LGLSGLLRYRQ
-189 LLGEKIEFPENC
+189 LLGEEVEFPDNC
-201 YQGGYMKDIAREVIT
+201 YQGDYIKDIARDAIT
-216 KHGDRFLN
+216 KVGDRFLKAP
-224 VSQEEGVA
+224 QEEGVA
-232 FFAKFGGDVIL
+232 FFAKMGGDLIL
-243 KGIDEDLQDFGVR
+243 KGIDEDLQAFGVR
-256 FDNWFSEQSLFDQGK
+256 LDHWFSEQSLFDDGK
-271 VDSAVKEMQE
+271 VTSAIAEMQE
-281 KGLIYEQDGALWFK
+281 KGLIYEQDGALWFR

-323 HRDKFARG
+323 HREKFARG

-348 RLKGVVQGL
+348 RLKGIVQGL
-357 GRKADDLGIIL
+357 GRPAEDLGIIL
-368 VQLVALLRD
+368 VQLVSLLRD

-428 SADNPVYYVQY
+428 STDNPVYYVQY

-453 RGVAPDFSGGVNL
+453 RGFEPAFENVQLDLL
-466 QLLES
+466 QS
-471 ADDLAL
+471 ADDMSL
-477 VKKLSL
+477 VKKLSVY
-483 FPETLESAA
+483 PEILEAA
-492 VNFEPHRITYFLQDL
+492 ALNFEPHRITYYLQEL

-519 VIIPEEPELT
+519 VITEEPALT
-529 RARLFLLHCAAITL
+529 QARLFLLHCVAVTI

>member
-1 MDMKEQ
+1 MKEQ

-29 VPAINIEKPAHQ
+29 VPAVGIEKPAHP
-41 EHGDFASNVAMQ
+41 EHGDFASNVALQ
-53 MAKAERKAPRAIA
+53 MAKPERKSPRAIA
-66 EIIVN
+66 EILVA

-77 DLIKSLEV
+77 ELIESLEI

-97 DAWRMILQ
+97 AAWRKTLVE
-105 DIDQAGEQYGKS
+105 IDAKGPLWGRS
-117 KVGAGRKVQ
+117 AVGAGKKVQ

-152 ASLLLAAGFDVQ
+152 ASLLRAAGFDVQ
-164 KEYYINDAG
+164 REYYINDAG

-178 LGLSGLLRYKE
+178 LGLSGLLRYRE
-189 LLGEKIEFPENC
+189 LLGEAVEFPDNC
-201 YQGGYMKDIAREVIT
+201 YQGSYIKEIARDAIAKV
-216 KHGDRFLN
+216 GDRFLTAP
-224 VSQEEGVA
+224 QEEGVA
-232 FFAKFGGDVIL
+232 FFAKMGGDLIL
-243 KGIDEDLQDFGVR
+243 KGIDEDLKSFGVVL
-256 FDNWFSEQSLFDQGK
+256 DNWFSEQSLFDDGK
-271 VDSAVKEMQE
+271 VTSAIKEMQD
-281 KGLIYEQDGALWFK
+281 KGLIYEQDGALWFR

-308 RSNGVTTYFASDIAY
+308 RSNGITTYFASDIAY
-323 HRDKFARG
+323 HRDKFERG

-348 RLKGVVQGL
+348 RLKGIVQGL
-357 GRKADDLGIIL
+357 GRNPDDLGIIL
-368 VQLVALLRD
+368 VQLVSLLRD

-428 SADNPVYYVQY
+428 STDNPVYYVQY

-453 RGVAPDFSGGVNL
+453 RGFAPQFENVRL
-466 QLLES
+466 ELLES

-477 VKKLSL
+477 IKKLAVY
-483 FPETLESAA
+483 PEILESAA
-492 VNFEPHRITYFLQDL
+492 LNFEPHRITYYLQEL
-507 AGEFHS
+507 AGDFHS

-519 VIIPEEPELT
+519 VITEEPALT
-529 RARLFLLHCAAITL
+529 QARLFLLHCAAITI

>member
-1 MDMKEQ
+1 MKEQ

-29 VPAINIEKPAHQ
+29 IPPISVEKPAHQ
-41 EHGDFASNVAMQ
+41 EHGDFATNLAMQ
-53 MAKAERKAPRAIA
+53 MAKPERKSPRAIA
-66 EIIVN
+66 EILVD

-77 DLIKSLEV
+77 ELIESLEI
-85 AGPGFINFFVKD
+85 AGPGFINFFIKD
-97 DAWRMILQ
+97 AAWRKTLVE
-105 DIDQAGEQYGKS
+105 IDRSGPAYGRS
-117 KVGAGRKVQ
+117 SVGAGKKVQ

-152 ASLLLAAGFDVQ
+152 ASLLAAAGFEVQ
-164 KEYYINDAG
+164 REYYINDAG

-178 LGLSGLLRYKE
+178 LGLSGLLRYRQ
-189 LLGEKIEFPENC
+189 LLGEEVEFPANC
-201 YQGGYMKDIAREVIT
+201 YQGDYIKDIARDAIA
-216 KHGDRFLN
+216 KHGDRFLK
-224 VSQEEGVA
+224 VSREEGVA
-232 FFAKFGGDVIL
+232 FFAKMGGDLIL
-243 KGIDEDLQDFGVR
+243 KGIDLDLQSFGVR
-256 FDNWFSEQSLFDQGK
+256 LDNWFSEQSLFDDGK
-271 VDSAVKEMQE
+271 VASAIAEMQE
-281 KGLIYEQDGALWFK
+281 KGLIYEQDGALWFR

-323 HRDKFARG
+323 HREKFARG

-348 RLKGVVQGL
+348 RLKGIVQGL
-357 GRKADDLGIIL
+357 GRNPDDLGIIL
-368 VQLVALLRD
+368 VQLVSLLRD

-428 SADNPVYYVQY
+428 STDNPVYYVQY

-453 RGVAPDFSGGVNL
+453 RGSAPAFENVRL
-466 QLLES
+466 ELLDS
-471 ADDLAL
+471 ADDMAL
-477 VKKLSL
+477 IKKLSVY
-483 FPETLESAA
+483 PEILEGAA
-492 VNFEPHRITYFLQDL
+492 LNFEPHRITYYLQEL

-519 VIIPEEPELT
+519 VITEEPALT
-529 RARLFLLHCAAITL
+529 QARLFLLHCVAVVI